1 MGTEQLAAF
10 AVTMCLGA
18 MSPGPDFALVVR
30 HAAVG
35 GRRGGTATALGIAA
49 GVLMWA
55 VTAAL
60 GVAALL
66 AASAT
71 AFTLVKIVG
80 AVYLLFLGV
89 RSLRAAARGTGGGA
103 PGETGGT
110 GGSGGGG
117 ASPWPWTAFRQGL
130 LCNAL
135 NPKAAVFFVALMP
148 QFLGEHPAVTDTLLL
163 SVVAAAVAGV
173 WFLVVAN
180 VVGALRRVMARERV
194 RRAIDG
200 LTGTAM
206 IGLGLRL
213 AASRA

>member
-1 MGTEQLAAF
+1 VGAEHLAAF

-35 GRRGGTATALGIAA
+35 GRRGGTATALGVAA

-71 AFTLVKIVG
+71 AFTVVKIVG

-89 RSLRAAARGTGGGA
+89 RSLRAAARRTPGDTDDT
-103 PGETGGT
+103 GETGG
-110 GGSGGGG
+110 GGA

-163 SVVAAAVAGV
+163 SAVAAAVAGV
-173 WFLVVAN
+173 WFLLVAN
-180 VVGALRRVMARERV
+180 VVGALRRVMARDRV